1 LIPIVSPTSLLFDV
15 DDKAISGETSRT
27 YAANTFVP
35 PRCTRTTNSADLDL
49 AS

>member
-27 YAANTFVP
+27 YARILSFHRDAHVQQTQL
-35 PRCTRTTNSADLDL
+35 TLI
-49 AS
+49 